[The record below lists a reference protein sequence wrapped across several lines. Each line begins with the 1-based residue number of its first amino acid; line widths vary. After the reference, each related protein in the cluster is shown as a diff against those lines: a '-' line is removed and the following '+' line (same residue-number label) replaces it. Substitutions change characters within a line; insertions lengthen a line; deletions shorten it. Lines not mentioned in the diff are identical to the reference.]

1 MPVTARRLVRK
12 MRGGAQAH
20 LIEADGGCFYV
31 VKFVN
36 NPQHRR
42 ILVNETI
49 ASVLLDY
56 LRISQPET
64 ALVEVTPEFLESNPE
79 VFIQLGTRRAAIP
92 AGWHFGSRYPGDPGR
107 TAVYDFLPDAL
118 LARVVNFNEYLGAL
132 VFDKWAGNAD
142 SRQSIFFRARIKEWA
157 PAAGAH
163 PLEKGFLAQMVDHGY
178 LFDGPNWD
186 FCDSPLQGL
195 YYRPLV
201 YEKVRGWDDFEPW
214 LSQVVDFPEDVV
226 DSALKSIPEAWL
238 DGDREALGA
247 LLEHLLARR
256 KRVPD
261 LIREVTRGRINPFPN
276 WRQGSG
282 AARSVE

>member
-1 MPVTARRLVRK
+1 MPLTAVRHIRK
-12 MRGGAQAH
+12 MRGGAQSH
-20 LIEADGGCFYV
+20 LLQADDGHWYV
-31 VKFVN
+31 VKFRN

-49 ASVLLDY
+49 AAVLLDY

-64 ALVEVTPEFLESNPE
+64 TLVEVTPEFLESNPE
-79 VFIQLGTRRAAIP
+79 VFIQLGTRRTAIP

-142 SRQSIFFRARIKEWA
+142 SRQSIFVRARIKEWA
-157 PAAGAH
+157 PEAGAH
-163 PLEKGFLAQMVDHGY
+163 HLEKGFLAQMVDHGY

-214 LSQVVDFPEDVV
+214 LSQVVDFPEDVI
-226 DSALKSIPEAWL
+226 DSALKRIPEAWL

-247 LLEHLLARR
+247 LLERLLARR

-261 LIREVTRGRINPFPN
+261 LIGEVRRGRANSFPN
-276 WRQGSG
+276 WGQGSG
-282 AARSVE
+282 AAGSIE